1 MRSEL
6 VFILSLMTN
15 YTEDYLDKLSDDEL
29 NCMYDA
35 EMEKGMIM
43 NEKVV

>member
-15 YTEDYLDKLSDDEL
+15 YTKVWRGLTDKRDPVSKKDL
-29 NCMYDA
+29 A
-35 EMEKGMIM
+35 
-43 NEKVV
+43 